1 MGIFLAVCVFAA
13 TFGTRAFPVQA
24 TARSEV
30 GLTKERLAAIAS
42 VVEDA
47 IRTGKCPGAVVVIG
61 HQGRVI
67 YRKAFGHRALVPE
80 ELPMTVDTI
89 FDLASLTK
97 VVATTT
103 AVMQLVEQGKIILS
117 APVSDYWPE
126 FKDNGKQAISVRE
139 LMTHYSGLPP
149 DLDLKP
155 DWSGYETAMKMI
167 VDAKPIARPG
177 PASSTAILTLKR

>member
-1 MGIFLAVCVFAA
+1 MSGLRIMSFFLAACVLAGTSAA
-13 TFGTRAFPVQA
+13 RAFPVQR
-24 TARSEV
+24 TARPEV
-30 GLTKERLAAIAS
+30 GLSQKKLAAIAS
-42 VVEDA
+42 VVKEA

-61 HQGRVI
+61 HGGRVI

-80 ELPMTVDTI
+80 ELPMTVHTI

-103 AVMQLVEQGKIILS
+103 AIMQLVEQGKIALS
-117 APVSDYWPE
+117 APVTDYWPE
-126 FKDNGKQAISVRE
+126 FKANGKEGISVRE

-155 DWSGYETAMKMI
+155 DWSGYET
-167 VDAKPIARPG
+167 P
-177 PASSTAILTLKR
+177 